1 MDKRCL
7 EIISI
12 LRSSCNNVMV
22 SGLAKQLSVSPRTIR
37 YDLDKI
43 DKFLKENGL
52 PALIRSNYYGI
63 LLPDN
68 EEAVERL
75 QEIVKSISPTGYF
88 YTQHERIQRIQLELL
103 FSDGYV
109 TIASMCDKLVVSR
122 STIVND
128 IKIAK
133 KDFLNYGIEVE
144 SMPRYGFKL
153 SGDERKLRDII
164 VSIMLQML
172 PGNEA
177 LGFIKEKSYNIRIS
191 SVRYRE
197 YLSDM
202 DLGIAFK
209 ITNKLEKK
217 LEAIWSD
224 NGFIRIAYTI
234 AVCLKRRGK
243 SKLLRFSKA
252 QLAEIESSRDYC
264 IVMNQL
270 KYYGSK
276 YNITFTREESVLI
289 ALYVLCSET
298 NSISYFKKENQIKI
312 QISASKII
320 KKTGDKLNF
329 NFSLHDILHN
339 TLSEHLSHAY
349 YRIKYSINNDSR
361 LYSEIAERYKE
372 VFKAVKS
379 SLGQFEELVGR
390 KVPDNEVAGIATMFC
405 GMYENKTIIER
416 MRYRIVVVSDEGL
429 ASINLLT
436 SKLAAAFPEIDI
448 LAGVTSHQ
456 LTNKEIISKA
466 DFIVTTTP
474 LFMTNIKDILIDP
487 LLDSDSIVE
496 IKRHI
501 SNTLPKQTK
510 LVSRYQDML
519 TKMVSIAYK
528 ICPEDMYEELITKLI
543 EEVGPIENI
552 YYRRRGVIMLKD
564 MLTVDTIKL
573 NVSANSWE
581 ESVKLSGE
589 LMVKTGCVEPRFV
602 DAMLRFVTENGPY
615 VVIAPGI
622 AMPHARPEDGVNEL
636 CMSLLTLSTP
646 VEFGSED
653 NDPVEMVICLAAVD
667 NSSHLDA
674 LAELLE
680 ILGDESKWNTIRT
693 AKDPQDIIALLS

>member
-1 MDKRCL
+1 MDKRCF
-7 EIISI
+7 EIFSI
-12 LRSSCNNVMV
+12 LKSSCDNVTV
-22 SGLAKQLSVSPRTIR
+22 SGLGKQLSVSPRTIR

-43 DKFLKENGL
+43 DEFLKENGL
-52 PALIRSNYYGI
+52 PPLIRSNCSGI

-75 QEIVKSISPTGYF
+75 KELVKSISPAGYF

-109 TIASMCDKLVVSR
+109 TIASMCDKLMVSR
-122 STIVND
+122 STIAND

-133 KDFLNYGIEVE
+133 KEFLNYGIVVK
-144 SMPRYGFKL
+144 SMPRYGFIL
-153 SGDERKLRDII
+153 SGDERKLRDAI
-164 VSIMLQML
+164 VSIMFQML

-191 SVRYRE
+191 SVLYRE
-197 YLSDM
+197 YFSDI

-209 ITNKLEKK
+209 ITNQLEKK
-217 LEAIWSD
+217 LEVIWSD
-224 NGFIRIAYTI
+224 NGFIRIAYTV
-234 AVCLKRRGK
+234 AVCLKRRDK
-243 SKLLRFSKA
+243 SKQLIFTKA
-252 QLAEIESSRDYC
+252 QLAEIENSRDYN
-264 IVMNQL
+264 IVMDRL

-276 YNITFTREESVLI
+276 YNISFTREESVLI
-289 ALYVLCSET
+289 TLYVLCSET

-320 KKTGDKLNF
+320 RRTGDQLNF
-329 NFSLHDILHN
+329 NFSLHDMLHN

-349 YRIKYSINNDSR
+349 YRIKYSIRNDSR
-361 LYSEIAERYKE
+361 LYSEIAKRYKE

-379 SLGQFEELVGR
+379 SLAQFEELLGC

-405 GMYENKTIIER
+405 GIYENKTIIER
-416 MRYRIVVVSDEGL
+416 MRYRIIVVSDEGL

-436 SKLAAAFPEIDI
+436 SKLADAFPEIDI
-448 LAGVTSHQ
+448 MAGVTRHQ
-456 LTNKEIISKA
+456 LTNKDIISKA

-474 LFMTNIKDILIDP
+474 LFMTHTKEILVDP
-487 LLDSDSIVE
+487 FLDSEGIAE
-496 IKRHI
+496 IKRYI
-501 SNTLPKQTK
+501 SNTPPKQTK
-510 LVSRYQDML
+510 PVSHYHDML

-528 ICPEDMYEELITKLI
+528 ICPEDMYEELITELI

-573 NVSANSWE
+573 NVGANNWE
-581 ESVKLSGE
+581 EAVKLSGE
-589 LMVKTGCVEPRFV
+589 LMVKAQCVEPRFV

-622 AMPHARPEDGVNEL
+622 AMPHARPEDGVNKL

-680 ILGDESKWNTIRT
+680 ILGDESKWNIIRT
-693 AKDPQDIIALLS
+693 AKDAQDIIALLS